1 MKRNAREGEINDV
14 CQRGRMCHGDK
25 KSKLSELDVVTNKI
39 VEIQNEQC
47 LSQVTGNIVQ
57 RKKSKQIIR
66 KLYN

>member
-1 MKRNAREGEINDV
+1 
-14 CQRGRMCHGDK
+14 MCHGDK

-39 VEIQNEQC
+39 VGIQNEQC